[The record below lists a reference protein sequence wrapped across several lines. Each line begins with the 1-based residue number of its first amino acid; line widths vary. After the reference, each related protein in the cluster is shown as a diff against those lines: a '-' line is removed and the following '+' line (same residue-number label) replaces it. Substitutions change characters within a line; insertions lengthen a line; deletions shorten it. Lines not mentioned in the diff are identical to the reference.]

1 MARAVVWKNRF
12 AVLAL
17 LGAIAL
23 LVAYLAGDSAQAT
36 HSPNHEPANKLQVAN
51 SNRVVF
57 GPTAQQVLR
66 ERIRTSDKADLEIN
80 VNSECGIRLSQI
92 DGPFDFDQAVAQV
105 TLQVL
110 VDNQPVPNT
119 ASAEGEKPGD
129 DGRIDF
135 CAREF
140 FDFQVQPGV
149 QFEQEDDF
157 ARWSNSYTWFAQNVG
172 AGLHDVRVL
181 AQITSFG
188 FGTPPPP
195 FVQGVL
201 DRRSMVINPE
211 TNVTRG
217 TDQQEATN

>member
-1 MARAVVWKNRF
+1 MARAVLWKNLF
-12 AVLAL
+12 AALAL

-23 LVAYLAGDSAQAT
+23 VVAYLAGDSAQAT
-36 HSPNHEPANKLQVAN
+36 HSKNHEPANKLQVAN
-51 SNRVVF
+51 SNRQVV

-80 VNSECGIRLSQI
+80 VNSECGIQLLQT
-92 DGPFDFDQAVAQV
+92 DGPFDSDFAFVQV

-110 VDNQPVPNT
+110 VDDQPVPNT
-119 ASAEGEKPGD
+119 AGPEGQPPGD

-135 CAREF
+135 CARRF
-140 FDFQVQPGV
+140 ADFKTQPGV
-149 QFEQEDDF
+149 LRETEDDIAF
-157 ARWSNSYTWFAQNVG
+157 SSNSYTWFAQNVG

-181 AQITSFG
+181 AEITTVG
-188 FGTPPPP
+188 FPPGST

-217 TDQQEATN
+217 TDQQENTN